1 MLSTVTVTPAET
13 RIMSTEALLSKTVL
27 VKIHTEA
34 HVYDLAFRG
43 VHEHPAGLK
52 RDFDYSRKKWTIG
65 SGPLLCQRIWRRR
78 EEMAC
83 KQKRIDIS
91 LVFVT
96 IMLHVLMYVVS
107 NKLFWN

>member
-1 MLSTVTVTPAET
+1 MVTPAET
-13 RIMSTEALLSKTVL
+13 RIMSTEALLSKTVS

-34 HVYDLAFRG
+34 HVYDLAFRR

-52 RDFDYSRKKWTIG
+52 RDFDSSRWTVG

-78 EEMAC
+78 EETAC
-83 KQKRIDIS
+83 KRKRIETS

-96 IMLHVLMYVVS
+96 IMLHLLMYVVS
-107 NKLFWN
+107 NKFFWN